1 MREMSLTDL
10 HEFCLEIAKDV
21 HRFCVNNGLRY
32 SLGYGSLIGAVRH
45 KGYIPWDDD
54 IDILMPRPDYDFFC
68 KHYSSSY
75 FKLATPDNAY
85 IAYAR
90 VYDNDRTFCRTL
102 GRWLKYEREG
112 VFVDIFPM
120 DAVSADV
127 ASFNYQK
134 ERAKQILKLQ
144 LDNRG
149 ARKNLL
155 DLFRILPLKEAIK
168 SLKVTLHNRFFYEYE
183 TNLDK
188 ISHKYQ
194 ELLHENEWNTT
205 DYCAVL
211 AYVNDSISK
220 QVPIKYWNNLI
231 LADFEDTKLYIFGS
245 YDSVLKDIYGDY
257 MKLPPEDKREQ
268 HALAIAKFFYI

>member
-1 MREMSLTDL
+1 MREMSLEDL
-10 HEFCLEIAKDV
+10 HEFCLEIAKDI
-21 HRFCVNNGLRY
+21 HQFCIDNKLRY

-45 KGYIPWDDD
+45 KGFIPWDDD

-68 KHYSSSY
+68 EHYTSSK
-75 FKLATPDNAY
+75 FKLATPKNAY

-90 VYDNDRTFCRTL
+90 VFDNDKTFCRTL

-112 VFVDIFPM
+112 AFVDIFPM

-127 ASFNYQK
+127 ASFNNQK
-134 ERAKQILKLQ
+134 ERAKQILKMQ

-149 ARKNLL
+149 AKKALI
-155 DLFRILPLKEAIK
+155 DLFRILPLKEALK

-183 TNLDK
+183 TDMDV
-188 ISHKYQ
+188 ISHNYQ
-194 ELLHENEWNTT
+194 KLLHENEWNTT

-220 QVPIKYWNNLI
+220 QVPIRFWDDLTLTN
-231 LADFEDTKLYIFGS
+231 FEDTEFYIFSS
-245 YDSVLKDIYGDY
+245 YDKVLKDIYGDY
-257 MKLPPEDKREQ
+257 MKLPSKEQREQ
-268 HALAIAKFFYI
+268 HALAIAKFYFK